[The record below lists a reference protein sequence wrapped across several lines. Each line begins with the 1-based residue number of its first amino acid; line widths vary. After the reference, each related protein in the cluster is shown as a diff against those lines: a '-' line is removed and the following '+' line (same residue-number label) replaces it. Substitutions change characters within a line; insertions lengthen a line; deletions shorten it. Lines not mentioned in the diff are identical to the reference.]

1 MSCKSDIAEQWD
13 SGNLHL
19 DSSQTSSHGRIGRAV
34 VTTTEQLRVHD
45 SPRCHRRSN
54 GMCPKV
60 VKSCRRCR
68 CLILPDSGLVRLGPP
83 RPGAVQRTSQTGPAC
98 AQYRESLEDRHAG
111 AKRDIQLGSR
121 HPTNVPRS
129 HRTWTHIHRVRSLP
143 LGVNTIHATSH
154 SRGILVRSDVV
165 EECYHSSRT
174 CDCRAQGPARPKSTV
189 AYQCSPHH
197 LQFPVS
203 FERPVHGRRRRCS
216 PV

>member
-1 MSCKSDIAEQWD
+1 
-13 SGNLHL
+13 
-19 DSSQTSSHGRIGRAV
+19 
-34 VTTTEQLRVHD
+34 
-45 SPRCHRRSN
+45 
-54 GMCPKV
+54 MCPKV

-143 LGVNTIHATSH
+143 PGVNTTQATGH

-165 EECYHSSRT
+165 EEWNHPGQG
-174 CDCRAQGPARPKSTV
+174 DGRAQRSARPKSTV
-189 AYQCSPHH
+189 RSLSTKAASSTRVSSCSPAWAPWPRTPTP
-197 LQFPVS
+197 LQCKKPCPS
-203 FERPVHGRRRRCS
+203 LLSNGW
-216 PV
+216 